1 MREMNKRGEKIN
13 YKFFISEMKKIYK
26 ITNMIHHGNWW
37 MFIIGFF
44 RAAGFK
50 AAKRSINGDFLFDK
64 NGEIS
69 GERSKLYQ
77 LIAQVFKNAKSELI
91 QYKMASNP
99 VGFLTSHYGT
109 DDPDKIAGFICQN
122 TKKLVYL
129 EIRVSKE
136 FIQIAYEDKFFD
148 INEYALEKEDE
159 FVFIFPIT
167 KAFITKEARITLFWL
182 LSLNIFEMTWD
193 LADDIYSY
201 LLDPKKMRDNKL
213 FNNKIIPL
221 LKELE
226 KLGVIVPEYKIKKK
240 KIRI

>member
-1 MREMNKRGEKIN
+1 MRDRGEKIN

-37 MFIIGFF
+37 MFIVSFF

-50 AAKRSINGDFLFDK
+50 AAKRSMNGDFLFNENEEK
-64 NGEIS
+64 SE
-69 GERSKLYQ
+69 LYQ
-77 LIAQVFKNAKSELI
+77 LIAQIFQNAKSELI
-91 QYKMASNP
+91 QYKMADNP

-136 FIQIAYEDKFFD
+136 FVQIAAEDKFFD
-148 INEYALEKEDE
+148 INDYALEREDE
-159 FVFIFPIT
+159 YIFIFPIT

-182 LSLNIFEMTWD
+182 LSLSIFEMTWD

-201 LLDPKKMRDNKL
+201 L
-213 FNNKIIPL
+213 
-221 LKELE
+221 
-226 KLGVIVPEYKIKKK
+226 
-240 KIRI
+240 